1 MKDIS
6 LIRLEEVLGS
16 DCLYENK
23 ADVTCSE
30 LIDQLNVVIN
40 ISKYCLKVST
50 LSLGTN

>member
-6 LIRLEEVLGS
+6 LNQLEDILGS
-16 DCLYENK
+16 ESLGDSSSEI
-23 ADVTCSE
+23 TSSE

-40 ISKYCLKVST
+40 ISKYCLKIST